1 MQWIRS
7 LLFVPANRPAFLE
20 KSARLPADAFV
31 LDLEDSVPPQEKLSA
46 REMAAAHLRGSG
58 TRNCWVRVNAA
69 LVLAEVAAL
78 AGLPRLAGFVLPK
91 SETADEIRS
100 VDEALTQAERQAG
113 AVAGATKLMLTLETA
128 KGVVLA
134 YSLLQ
139 ASPRIANA
147 IFAGARDGDLMRDL
161 GCEWSS
167 DGPELMHARQGALLA
182 MRAAGVL
189 YPLDGVYTDLRDAAG
204 FENDSVLSA
213 RLGYRGRTVIH
224 PDQIAPANRLYAPR
238 PEAVA
243 RYRRLLEAFEPAQ
256 ARGIAAIEF
265 EGRMIDEAMARNA
278 RRIVTA
284 AEMFEK

>member
-1 MQWIRS
+1 MEWIRS

-31 LDLEDSVPPQEKLSA
+31 VDLEDSVPVQEKEAA
-46 REMAAAHLRGSG
+46 RGMAAAHLRTAGP
-58 TRNCWVRVNAA
+58 RNCWVRVNESLAS
-69 LVLAEVAAL
+69 AEVAAL
-78 AGLPRLAGFVLPK
+78 TGLPRLAGFVLPK
-91 SETADEIRS
+91 SESAKEIQSIADAIAE
-100 VDEALTQAERQAG
+100 AERRAG
-113 AVAGATKLMLTLETA
+113 ALVGDTKLMLTLETA
-128 KGVVLA
+128 KGVILA

-167 DGPELMHARQGALLA
+167 DGPELMHARQSALLA

-189 YPLDGVYTDLRDAAG
+189 YPLDGVYTDLRDAQG
-204 FENDSVLSA
+204 FEKDSVASA

-224 PDQIAPANRLYAPR
+224 PDQIAAANRLYAPAA
-238 PEAVA
+238 EAVA
-243 RYRRLLEAFEPAQ
+243 RYRRLLAAFEPAL
-256 ARGIAAIEF
+256 ARGVAAIEF

-278 RRIVTA
+278 RRIVAA